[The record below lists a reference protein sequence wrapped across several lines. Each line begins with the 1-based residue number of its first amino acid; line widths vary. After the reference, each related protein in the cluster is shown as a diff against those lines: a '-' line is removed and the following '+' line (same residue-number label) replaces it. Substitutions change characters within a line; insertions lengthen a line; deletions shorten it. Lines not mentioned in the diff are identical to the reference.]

1 MNFLKRLWN
10 NIYSQRKNLILHEE
24 LTIKVKV
31 HITYIGEVECGEKN
45 IAFENLYKISKSFN
59 IPVIE
64 LTSGIMYCEK

>member
-1 MNFLKRLWN
+1 
-10 NIYSQRKNLILHEE
+10 LILHEE